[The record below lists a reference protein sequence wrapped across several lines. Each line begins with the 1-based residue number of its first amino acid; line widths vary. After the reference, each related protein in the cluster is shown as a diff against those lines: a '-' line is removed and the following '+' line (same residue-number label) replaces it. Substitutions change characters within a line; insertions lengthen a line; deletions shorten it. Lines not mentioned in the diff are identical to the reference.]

1 MDADALMTIVREE
14 GLDQP
19 VLEGHGVLR
28 NEAVVLQRGGS
39 GWTVFLA
46 NERGGRISS
55 TVREFENRSDAL
67 EHVLEKLRQTARAR
81 EAMARLRARRA
92 AADG

>member
-1 MDADALMTIVREE
+1 MNVDELLAIVHEE
-14 GLDQP
+14 RLDQP
-19 VLEGHGVLR
+19 VLEGVGVVR
-28 NEAVVLQRGGS
+28 NDAVVLEREGD

-46 NERGGRISS
+46 NERGGRIVS
-55 TVREFENRSDAL
+55 TVREFESRSDAL

>member
-1 MDADALMTIVREE
+1 MDVDELMTIVRDE

-28 NEAVVLQRGGS
+28 NEAVVLEREGNR
-39 GWTVFLA
+39 WVVFLA

-55 TVREFENRSDAL
+55 TVRQFEARSSAL
-67 EHVLEKLRQTARAR
+67 EYVLEKLRQTQRARA
-81 EAMARLRARRA
+81 AMARLRASRT
-92 AADG
+92 

>member
-1 MDADALMTIVREE
+1 MDVDELMAIVREE
-14 GLDQP
+14 RLDQP
-19 VLEGHGVLR
+19 VLEGVGALR
-28 NEAVVLQRGGS
+28 NEAVVLVREGD
-39 GWTVFLA
+39 GWSVFLA
-46 NERGGRISS
+46 NERGGRVAS